1 MKELNEDLLNGA
13 RKVMECG
20 DVKQGERVVIVTDT
34 CEPPEIGLAMIEAAN
49 EFGATSVLL
58 TMNPV
63 SPGGDLPFVID
74 EALKNADY
82 IITPTTTSIYH
93 SHGMH
98 VAHEEPYN
106 ARAVALSE
114 CTMDMVM
121 AGGITAD
128 FKKIRPVVH
137 EIGEVFTKG
146 KKIKFTTPAGTCLEA
161 SIEGR
166 DGYCNTGIA
175 DMPGMLEGMPTI
187 EVFIAPVEESVNG
200 VIVCDASCSGG
211 IGVIKEP
218 IILTIENGIATK
230 IEGGEQAR
238 KLSEIVEAVGMP
250 NAYQIAE
257 MAIGLNPKS
266 RITGF
271 INEDEGKYGT
281 CHCAIGSNAGFG
293 GLNDVPL
300 HIDMVQ
306 YNPTVLIDDIVVEK
320 DGELIIAELPDSI

>member
-1 MKELNEDLLNGA
+1 MKELNGALLDGA
-13 RKVMECG
+13 RKVMDCG
-20 DVKQGERVVIVTDT
+20 GVKEGERVVIVTDT
-34 CEPPEIGLAMIEAAN
+34 SEPPEIGLAMIQAAN
-49 EFGATSVLL
+49 EFGATPVVM

-74 EALKNADY
+74 EALKIADY

-93 SHGMH
+93 SKGMH

-114 CTMDMVM
+114 CTMDMLM

-128 FKKIRPVVH
+128 FRGIRPTVL
-137 EIGEVFTKG
+137 ELGEVFTKG
-146 KKIKFTTPAGTCLEA
+146 KTIKFTTPAGTCLEA

-166 DGYCNTGIA
+166 EGYSNTGMA
-175 DMPGMLEGMPTI
+175 DKPGMLEGLPTI
-187 EVFIAPVEESVNG
+187 EVFIAPLEETING
-200 VIVCDASCSGG
+200 TIVCDASCSGG
-211 IGVIKEP
+211 VGIIEEP
-218 IILTIENGIATK
+218 ITLTIENGKAVK
-230 IEGGEQAR
+230 FEGGEQAK
-238 KLSEIVEAVGMP
+238 KLSQIVANVGSP

-257 MAIGLNPKS
+257 MAMGLNPES
-266 RITGF
+266 RITGY

-306 YNPTVLIDDIVVEK
+306 YDPTIEIDGVCIMK
-320 DGELIIAELPDSI
+320 DGKLVK